1 MTPEE
6 IKALITATLNEQL
19 PSVLK
24 TTMTEFS
31 GHFEQQLNEFAAT
44 LGPKEVEQAPEMSAT
59 DANDPVARR
68 LAVLE
73 AELKKER
80 DERAKERLQAEELNF
95 SNSLKD
101 QLAAKGNVLH
111 QGLVSKLLGYE
122 LRNGAKL
129 KDGEWLTKDG
139 LKLNEAIDHFFS
151 TPEGMHFL
159 PSDHQNG
166 TATPVAKVPS
176 VPSGSGRPS
185 IDEMMSNVAW

>member
-31 GHFEQQLNEFAAT
+31 GHFEQQLNEFAST
-44 LGPKEVEQAPEMSAT
+44 LGSREPEVSQAPEISAA

-122 LRNGAKL
+122 LRNGAKQ

-166 TATPVAKVPS
+166 TATPASRVPS
-176 VPSGSGRPS
+176 VSLR
-185 IDEMMSNVAW
+185 VVYLR

>member
-44 LGPKEVEQAPEMSAT
+44 LGPKEQPVESEIPEALS
-59 DANDPVARR
+59 NDPVAKR

-166 TATPVAKVPS
+166 TATPVAKAPTAPGGVGKPS
-176 VPSGSGRPS
+176 LDDM
-185 IDEMMSNVAW
+185 ISNIAW